1 MPQLSSLS
9 TQRGSGVTSVVLFI
23 MVLGIAVKLAVAIVP
38 AQLDDRQLTKII
50 ATELKQANDDGDT
63 ARELIENTNKK
74 LSINAYYDTKAEDIF
89 TFTNSQ
95 KGQLALYKK
104 YATTNNLFGNVD
116 IVNRFEGD
124 IEPIAVD

>member
-1 MPQLSSLS
+1 MHQLSSLS
-9 TQRGSGVTSVVLFI
+9 TQRGSGVTSVILFI

-50 ATELKQANDDGDT
+50 AAELKRANDNGDT

-95 KGQLALYKK
+95 KGQLAIYKK
-104 YATTNNLFGNVD
+104 YNKTNNLFGNVD
-116 IVNRFEGD
+116 IVSRFEGD
-124 IEPIAVD
+124 IEPITE